1 MNINYM
7 ITVFPILLSKIP
19 VSLFVFLLSEL
30 LSLILASL
38 MAYIRIKRILLL
50 EQICSVF
57 VSFARSVP
65 GIIHIFII
73 YYGVPAIFSVF
84 AIDFANFNK
93 IVSAVISLVLYQG
106 ATVSEIL
113 RPVYLSIPKGQY
125 EAGVS
130 MGLSVWQVNRRII
143 IPQMLPIALPSLGN
157 ASVDLMKY
165 TSLLFL
171 IGLTDIMGQADNLVS
186 NSYGIYQLEVYV
198 LVALIYWFFSVI
210 IGNIVRILEKISS
223 NYLLN

>member
-1 MNINYM
+1 MNIDYM

-73 YYGVPAIFSVF
+73 YYGVPAIFSLL

>member
-1 MNINYM
+1 MNIDYM
-7 ITVFPILLSKIP
+7 ITVFPVLLSKIP

-30 LSLILASL
+30 FSLILASL
-38 MAYIRIKRILLL
+38 IAYIRIKRILLL
-50 EQICSVF
+50 DQICSAF

-73 YYGVPAIFSVF
+73 YYGVPAIFSLL
-84 AIDFANFNK
+84 AIDFSNFNK
-93 IVSAVISLVLYQG
+93 MMSAVISLVLYQG

-130 MGLSVWQVNRRII
+130 IGLSAWQVNRRII

-223 NYLLN
+223 KYLLI